1 VTEGARERT
10 IMNRP
15 TDIKALFLDIGGV
28 LLTNGWDRS
37 MRRRAAETFRLD
49 LADMDERHHLTFDT
63 FEVGK
68 LSLDEYLNRIVF
80 FQDRPFAR
88 EDFKAFMF
96 SQSQPHP
103 DMIDF
108 VRALKAHYRL
118 KIAVVSNE
126 GRELTLHRIRKF
138 SLSEFVDFFVVSC
151 FVHFRKPD
159 KDIFRMALDL
169 AQVPP
174 DRVVYVED
182 RLMFI
187 EVARGFGIQG
197 IHHTGYASTK
207 TALAEFGL
215 SLSSSPDS

>member
-1 VTEGARERT
+1 MNSGA
-10 IMNRP
+10 
-15 TDIKALFLDIGGV
+15 DIKALFLDIGGV

-37 MRRRAAETFRLD
+37 MRRRAAETFHLD
-49 LADMDERHHLTFDT
+49 QADTDERHHLTFDT
-63 FEVGK
+63 FEAGK
-68 LSLDEYLNRIVF
+68 LSLDEYLNRTIF
-80 FQDRPFAR
+80 FQERPFSR

-103 DMIDF
+103 EMITL
-108 VRALKAHYRL
+108 VRALKKRHRL

-138 SLSEFVDFFVVSC
+138 SLADFVDFFVVSC

-159 KDIFRMALDL
+159 TDTFRMALDL

-174 DRVVYVED
+174 EQVIYVED

-187 EVARGFGIQG
+187 EVARGLGIRG
-197 IHHTGYASTK
+197 VHHTGYASTK
-207 TALAEFGL
+207 AALEEFGL
-215 SLSSSPDS
+215 VLNSSQEE